1 MCLRATAA
9 ITRSAIR
16 GGRTSGHLSTAWNVT
31 PMAWAALPT
40 DPPSILIASTFSIRV
55 VNHSSGNFATM
66 IPAEIGILETM
77 VASNYGERLA
87 EAMRDALEV
96 IGVVVEFQTGGKV

>member
-1 MCLRATAA
+1 
-9 ITRSAIR
+9 
-16 GGRTSGHLSTAWNVT
+16 
-31 PMAWAALPT
+31 
-40 DPPSILIASTFSIRV
+40 
-55 VNHSSGNFATM
+55 M